1 MNVQHTLQPF
11 YDRHSKVLILGS
23 MPSVKSRE
31 VGFYYA
37 HPKNR
42 FWKVLS
48 LIYQEEIE
56 DDITK
61 KQAFLKEHHIALF
74 DVIQSCEIEGSS
86 DQSIQNVIPND
97 LQPILEKSQIQ
108 AIFTTGQK
116 AYHLYQKY
124 IYPKTKIKAISLPS
138 TSPAYCKKRVL
149 EELIQEYQKI
159 IPYTND
165 SGK

>member
-74 DVIQSCEIEGSS
+74 DVIQSCEIQGSS

-97 LQPILEKSQIQ
+97 LHPILEKSQIQ
-108 AIFTTGQK
+108 AIFTTGKK
-116 AYHLYQKY
+116 AYHLYQNY

-138 TSPAYCKKRVL
+138 TSPAYCKKGVL
-149 EELIQEYQKI
+149 EELVQEYQKI

>member
-61 KQAFLKEHHIALF
+61 KQAFLKKHHIALF
-74 DVIQSCEIEGSS
+74 DVIQSCEIQGSS

-138 TSPAYCKKRVL
+138 TSPAYCKRGVL

>member
-23 MPSVKSRE
+23 MPAVKSRE

-61 KQAFLKEHHIALF
+61 KQAFLKKHHIALF
-74 DVIQSCEIEGSS
+74 DVIQSCEIQGSS

-116 AYHLYQKY
+116 AYHLYQNY

-138 TSPAYCKKRVL
+138 TSPAYCKKGVL

>member
-11 YDRHSKVLILGS
+11 YDRHSKVLFLGS

-86 DQSIQNVIPND
+86 DQSIQDVIPND

-138 TSPAYCKKRVL
+138 TSPAYCKKGVL
-149 EELIQEYQKI
+149 EELVQEYQKI

>member
-48 LIYQEEIE
+48 HIYQEEIE

-61 KQAFLKEHHIALF
+61 KQAFLKKHYIALF
-74 DVIQSCEIEGSS
+74 DVIQSCEIQGSS
-86 DQSIQNVIPND
+86 DQSIQDVIPND

-116 AYHLYQKY
+116 AYHLYQNY

-138 TSPAYCKKRVL
+138 TSPAYCKKGVL
-149 EELIQEYQKI
+149 EELVQEYQKI

>member
-23 MPSVKSRE
+23 MSSVKSRE

-86 DQSIQNVIPND
+86 DQSIQDVIPND

-108 AIFTTGQK
+108 AIFTTGKK
-116 AYHLYQKY
+116 AYQKY

-138 TSPAYCKKRVL
+138 TSPAYCKRGVL

>member
-1 MNVQHTLQPF
+1 MKVQHTLQPF

-48 LIYQEEIE
+48 LICQEEIE

-61 KQAFLKEHHIALF
+61 KQAFLKKHHIALF
-74 DVIQSCEIEGSS
+74 DVIQSCE
-86 DQSIQNVIPND
+86 
-97 LQPILEKSQIQ
+97 
-108 AIFTTGQK
+108 T
-116 AYHLYQKY
+116 
-124 IYPKTKIKAISLPS
+124 
-138 TSPAYCKKRVL
+138 RV
-149 EELIQEYQKI
+149 
-159 IPYTND
+159 
-165 SGK
+165 

>member
-97 LQPILEKSQIQ
+97 LHPILEKSQIQ

-116 AYHLYQKY
+116 AYHLYQNY

-138 TSPAYCKKRVL
+138 TSPAYCKRGVL